1 MSHLRL
7 DTVMVSTIP
16 VRTFFDGM
24 LRFLHFFTPQQNTI
38 FEIEQKFAK
47 KVKTLGNQVLSRV
60 AKTLNTHN
68 IMRGL
73 CSSVAVCVP
82 PLRRRF
88 REEGFR
94 VEHGKATPDEA
105 EMDKIDTKVSL

>member
-24 LRFLHFFTPQQNTI
+24 PRFLHFFTPQQNTI
-38 FEIEQKFAK
+38 FVAK

-60 AKTLNTHN
+60 AKTLNTRILWGN
-68 IMRGL
+68 VSICL
-73 CSSVAVCVP
+73 CLCPAAALGVSVKKISTW
-82 PLRRRF
+82 
-88 REEGFR
+88 
-94 VEHGKATPDEA
+94 EHGMAIPDEE
-105 EMDKIDTKVSL
+105 EMGKIDAKVSL

>member
-1 MSHLRL
+1 
-7 DTVMVSTIP
+7 MVSTIP

-38 FEIEQKFAK
+38 FVAK

>member
-24 LRFLHFFTPQQNTI
+24 PRFLHFFTPQQDTI

-47 KVKTLGNQVLSRV
+47 KVKTLGNQVLSQV
-60 AKTLNTHN
+60 AKTLDTRILWGNVS
-68 IMRGL
+68 ICL
-73 CSSVAVCVP
+73 CLCPAAALGVSV
-82 PLRRRF
+82 
-88 REEGFR
+88 
-94 VEHGKATPDEA
+94 K
-105 EMDKIDTKVSL
+105 KIST